1 MIGSALLLT
10 LNLSLRLASPAWA
23 GSTPRAYVVGLHV
36 PGLLGDAPEKA
47 ADALTKALDATGKVD
62 ALDPLETGKVIAGR
76 EALIL
81 DGYALGPGEKRLAE
95 GRVLYD
101 RAEPDQAIPV
111 LQDAAKQL
119 ADGLAVSTDVRA
131 LQETLMLIG
140 VSYVGL
146 GDEASARDAF
156 RRSAILDP
164 SRELDAVNYPPSVVS
179 LFNDVRASVAK
190 ATPAKLYV
198 SASMDAEVFID
209 GKSHGAVADGAIAMV
224 PGIHYVLV
232 RAANGASHFETVT
245 LAPGGSAKVDAL
257 LAERSVG
264 VAEADATARS
274 RQTRELYTA
283 VGQYATGGLV
293 VFGGLLPSGQV
304 ALQLYSP
311 ASGNFSKI
319 LTGDAGDDPVGA
331 IVDLAPALAGY
342 VTDAGDI
349 RSDRVSAQVAALD
362 VSENDV
368 LAGLLYDPPKASTSV
383 VVERHGPKWYVWAG
397 IGAGVAGGAAAVTA
411 VAVGGGNNGP
421 NTGTGG
427 TVTFGPIP

>member
-1 MIGSALLLT
+1 MLALSLLLQ
-10 LNLSLRLASPAWA
+10 LALHPAFA
-23 GSTPRAYVVGLHV
+23 GTTPKAYVVGLHV
-36 PGLLGDAPEKA
+36 PGLLGEAPGDA
-47 ADALTKALDATGKVD
+47 ADALAKALDATGKVD
-62 ALDPLETGKVIAGR
+62 ALDPGETSRVIAGR

-81 DGYALGPGEKRLAE
+81 DGYALGPGQKRLQE

-111 LQDAAKQL
+111 LQDAVNQL
-119 ADGLAVSTDVRA
+119 ADGLAVSTDVRSLHEA
-131 LQETLMLIG
+131 LMLLG

-146 GDEASARDAF
+146 GDEPAAREAF
-156 RRSAILDP
+156 QRSAILDP

-190 ATPAKLYV
+190 ASPARLTV
-198 SASMDAEVFID
+198 SASMDAELFID
-209 GKSHGAVADGAIAMV
+209 GKSRGPVPDTSVALV
-224 PGIHYVLV
+224 PGTHYVLV
-232 RAANGASHFETVT
+232 RAANGASHFESVVMV
-245 LAPGGSAKVDAL
+245 AGGTATVDAL

-264 VAEADATARS
+264 PAEASVPARS

-283 VGQYATGGLV
+283 VGKYATGGLV
-293 VFGGLLPSGQV
+293 VFGGVLPSGQV

-311 ASGNFSKI
+311 ASGNFSKM

-331 IVDLAPALAGY
+331 IVDLAPALAAY
-342 VTDAGDI
+342 ISDSGDV

-368 LAGLLYDPPKASTSV
+368 LAGLLYDPPDNTGSV
-383 VVERHGPKWYVWAG
+383 VVERRGPKWYVWAG
-397 IGAGVAGGAAAVTA
+397 LGAAVAGGGAAVTA
-411 VAVGGGNNGP
+411 VALSGGGGD
-421 NTGTGG
+421 TTGG